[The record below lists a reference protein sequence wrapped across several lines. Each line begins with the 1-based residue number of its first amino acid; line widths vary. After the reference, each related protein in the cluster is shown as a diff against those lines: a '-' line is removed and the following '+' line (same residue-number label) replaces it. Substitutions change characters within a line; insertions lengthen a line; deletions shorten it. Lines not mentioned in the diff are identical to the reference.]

1 MSDDRRPGQV
11 WIIKFNGAEETR
23 LKPGE
28 TVEIGRKPLRP
39 LADDGRRR
47 LEVPDQTKSMSKR
60 HAIFAVDQDGLAT
73 LRDMGSTN
81 GSYLI
86 QSDGSLVRL
95 PVDAAFPLSSSSARF
110 QFGDVPVDFV
120 RINNPEDDKTDP
132 STRVPDLFSYST
144 QPRGM
149 VEPDAAEMSV
159 DDILD
164 MRAGEPTGI
173 FKADGVRNRVT
184 ALHDM
189 ALGAAKAADSSQE
202 ADGASRDRPRS
213 APVARDSPDNPS
225 RSFADGAASAESRG
239 SQARYSD
246 DSDSAERGRAD
257 RGPADAGSAD
267 GQGSDRRRG
276 YADQPDDR
284 ASEDRQGDQRAGD
297 FQAQD
302 VRGEAHRPLPW
313 QEHESEQGLPLV
325 GTQEEDSQPVDRDLF
340 ADARRSRSAESAP
353 DQNRSDQDVRD
364 VRDVRDGRGH
374 RDDRPASGRRGYAD
388 GQSRQGQ
395 GSKADS
401 AQGFTPLGAVELA
414 RLSKKESD
422 QARHPQPADEQG
434 DDQRYQPA
442 FEPGSVFERVSKGD
456 YDRGH
461 EAIVVDGM
469 SSDDAKRTGDFALQ
483 FAMAKH
489 RQLLPFLAMNP
500 ALYDDLYAWLEAQ
513 GDQDIDAALRN
524 NDGYHEY
531 LNAVRK

>member
-47 LEVPDQTKSMSKR
+47 LEVPDRTKSMSKR
-60 HAIFAVDQDGLAT
+60 HAIFAIDQDGLAT

-81 GSYLI
+81 GSYLV

-95 PVDAAFPLSSSSARF
+95 PVDAAFPLSGSSARF
-110 QFGDVPVDFV
+110 QFGDVPADFV
-120 RINNPEDDKTDP
+120 RISNPEEDQTD
-132 STRVPDLFSYST
+132 SSLQVPDLFSYST

-149 VEPDAAEMSV
+149 VEPDAADMSV

-173 FKADGVRNRVT
+173 FKADGVRNRVA

-189 ALGAAKAADSSQE
+189 ALGAAKADDSPHEAGRISQDHSKAAHVCRNSEGNPSSPFTDRSASADSQGSPVHHSGNPDSAQH
-202 ADGASRDRPRS
+202 GQTASRPVDTGVAEGQVSDRRGAHTAQPDGREFED
-213 APVARDSPDNPS
+213 RGGDRRGGDSQALGTHGEPS
-225 RSFADGAASAESRG
+225 RSMPS
-239 SQARYSD
+239 
-246 DSDSAERGRAD
+246 
-257 RGPADAGSAD
+257 
-267 GQGSDRRRG
+267 
-276 YADQPDDR
+276 
-284 ASEDRQGDQRAGD
+284 
-297 FQAQD
+297 
-302 VRGEAHRPLPW
+302 

-325 GTQEEDSQPVDRDLF
+325 GTQEENSQPVDRDLF
-340 ADARRSRSAESAP
+340 ADARRARSA
-353 DQNRSDQDVRD
+353 V
-364 VRDVRDGRGH
+364 
-374 RDDRPASGRRGYAD
+374 PATEEDSQPRQGRRSETD
-388 GQSRQGQ
+388 L
-395 GSKADS
+395 

-414 RLSKKESD
+414 RLSKKGSD
-422 QARHPQPADEQG
+422 QIRRPEPADKP
-434 DDQRYQPA
+434 DDDEQRYQPA

-456 YDRGH
+456 YDHGQ
-461 EAIVVDGM
+461 ETIEIDGM

-513 GDQDIDAALRN
+513 GDRDIDAALRN

>member
-189 ALGAAKAADSSQE
+189 ALGAAKTADSSQE
-202 ADGASRDRPRS
+202 ADSASRNRPRS
-213 APVARDSPDNPS
+213 APGARDSQDNSVQP
-225 RSFADGAASAESRG
+225 FPDGAASSDSRG
-239 SQARYSD
+239 SQARYPE
-246 DSDSAERGRAD
+246 DSDSAEHGRAD
-257 RGPADAGSAD
+257 REPTDAGSVD
-267 GQGSDRRRG
+267 GQESDRRRI
-276 YADQPDDR
+276 YADQSDDR
-284 ASEDRQGDQRAGD
+284 AFEDRRGDRRGGVD

-302 VRGEAHRPLPW
+302 ARGEARRPLPW

-325 GTQEEDSQPVDRDLF
+325 GTQEEESQPVDRDLF
-340 ADARRSRSAESAP
+340 ADARRSRSAESA
-353 DQNRSDQDVRD
+353 SDQDRYDRD
-364 VRDVRDGRGH
+364 ARDAHDERGH
-374 RDDRPASGRRGYAD
+374 RDDRAASGRSGYAN
-388 GQSRQGQ
+388 GQTQQGRRDE
-395 GSKADS
+395 ANT
-401 AQGFTPLGAVELA
+401 AQEFTPLGAVELA

-422 QARHPQPADEQG
+422 QVRRPQSVDNSD

-456 YDRGH
+456 YDRGQ

>member
-47 LEVPDQTKSMSKR
+47 LEVPDKTKSMSKR

-95 PVDAAFPLSSSSARF
+95 PVDADFPLSSSSARF

-120 RINNPEDDKTDP
+120 RISNPEEDKTDP
-132 STRVPDLFSYST
+132 STQVPDLFSYST
-144 QPRGM
+144 QPRGV

-189 ALGAAKAADSSQE
+189 ALGAAKTADSSQE
-202 ADGASRDRPRS
+202 AASAPQDRPRS
-213 APVARDSPDNPS
+213 APVARDAQDNPS
-225 RSFADGAASAESRG
+225 QPADSRG

-246 DSDSAERGRAD
+246 AFDSAEPSQAD
-257 RGPADAGSAD
+257 REPADADPAD
-267 GQGSDRRRG
+267 GQESDRRRA

-284 ASEDRQGDQRAGD
+284 AFEDRQSDRREGD

-302 VRGEAHRPLPW
+302 ARGETPRHLPW
-313 QEHESEQGLPLV
+313 QEEESEQGLPLV

-340 ADARRSRSAESAP
+340 ADARRSRSAEPAP
-353 DQNRSDQDVRD
+353 EQNRYDQVARNARD
-364 VRDVRDGRGH
+364 TRDGRGH
-374 RDDRPASGRRGYAD
+374 RDDRAASGRSGYED
-388 GQSRQGQ
+388 GQPRQGRRGQ
-395 GSKADS
+395 ADS

-422 QARHPQPADEQG
+422 QARRPQEADEQ
-434 DDQRYQPA
+434 DNDQRYKPA

-456 YDRGH
+456 YDRGQ

>member
-11 WIIKFNGAEETR
+11 WIIKFNGTEETR

-39 LADDGRRR
+39 LPDDGRRR
-47 LEVPDQTKSMSKR
+47 LEVTDQTKSMSKR
-60 HAIFAVDQDGLAT
+60 HAIFTVDQDGLAT

-95 PVDAAFPLSSSSARF
+95 PVDAAYPLSSTSARF

-120 RINNPEDDKTDP
+120 RISNPEEDQTDP
-132 STRVPDLFSYST
+132 SLRVPDLFSYST
-144 QPRGM
+144 QPRGT
-149 VEPDAAEMSV
+149 VEPDAADMSV

-189 ALGAAKAADSSQE
+189 ALGAAKTADSSQE
-202 ADGASRDRPRS
+202 ADGISQDRPRS
-213 APVARDSPDNPS
+213 ASVARDSEDSASPPFS
-225 RSFADGAASAESRG
+225 GRSASANTRD
-239 SQARYSD
+239 SQARYYD
-246 DSDSAERGRAD
+246 DPDSAERGQTD
-257 RGPADAGSAD
+257 RGSAGTGSAD
-267 GQGSDRRRG
+267 GQVADPRRA
-276 YADQPDDR
+276 YADQPDDKE
-284 ASEDRQGDQRAGD
+284 SEDREGGRREGD

-302 VRGEAHRPLPW
+302 SRDQDHRPLPW
-313 QEHESEQGLPLV
+313 QEDESEQGLPLV
-325 GTQEEDSQPVDRDLF
+325 GTQEEDRQPVDRDLF
-340 ADARRSRSAESAP
+340 ADARRSRSAESAHDQERY
-353 DQNRSDQDVRD
+353 DQNAS
-364 VRDVRDGRGH
+364 
-374 RDDRPASGRRGYAD
+374 DDRGQQDESVSSDYKGHAD
-388 GQSRQGQ
+388 GQSRQGR
-395 GSKADS
+395 GGESGS

-414 RLSKKESD
+414 RLSKEEPD
-422 QARHPQPADEQG
+422 QSRLPDPAEKP
-434 DDQRYQPA
+434 DDDHQYQPA

-456 YDRGH
+456 YDRGQ
-461 EAIVVDGM
+461 EAIEVDGM

-513 GDQDIDAALRN
+513 GDRDIDAALQN
-524 NDGYHEY
+524 NEGYHEY

>member
-11 WIIKFNGAEETR
+11 WIIKFNGVEETR

-95 PVDAAFPLSSSSARF
+95 PVDAAYPLSSSSARF

-120 RINNPEDDKTDP
+120 RISNPEEDQTDP
-132 STRVPDLFSYST
+132 SLRVPDLFSYST
-144 QPRGM
+144 QPRGA

-189 ALGAAKAADSSQE
+189 ALGAAKTADSSQE
-202 ADGASRDRPRS
+202 TGGISQDLPKSASVDRDSEDSASPTFSGRS
-213 APVARDSPDNPS
+213 ASMNPRDSHARYYDNP
-225 RSFADGAASAESRG
+225 
-239 SQARYSD
+239 
-246 DSDSAERGRAD
+246 DSAEHGQTD
-257 RGPADAGSAD
+257 KGSADAGSAD
-267 GQGSDRRRG
+267 GQVSDRRRA
-276 YADQPDDR
+276 YADQPDDKEF
-284 ASEDRQGDQRAGD
+284 EDREGARREGD

-302 VRGEAHRPLPW
+302 SRGEGRRPLPW
-313 QEHESEQGLPLV
+313 QENESDRGLPLV
-325 GTQEEDSQPVDRDLF
+325 GTQEEDRQPVDRDLF
-340 ADARRSRSAESAP
+340 ADARRSRSADSAP
-353 DQNRSDQDVRD
+353 NQERYDQDA
-364 VRDVRDGRGH
+364 
-374 RDDRPASGRRGYAD
+374 RDDRGQHDDSASFGYKGHAD
-388 GQSRQGQ
+388 DQSGQ
-395 GSKADS
+395 GRGGESGS

-414 RLSKKESD
+414 RLSKEEPD
-422 QARHPQPADEQG
+422 QARRPESADKP
-434 DDQRYQPA
+434 DDDHRYQPA

-456 YDRGH
+456 YDRGRD
-461 EAIVVDGM
+461 AIEVDGM
-469 SSDDAKRTGDFALQ
+469 SSEDAKRTGDFALQ

-513 GDQDIDAALRN
+513 GDRDIDAALQN

>member
-120 RINNPEDDKTDP
+120 RINNPEEDTTNP
-132 STRVPDLFSYST
+132 SPRVPDLFSYST

-189 ALGAAKAADSSQE
+189 ALGAAKTADSSQE
-202 ADGASRDRPRS
+202 AGGASQDRPRT
-213 APVARDSPDNPS
+213 APAAQGSEGNPS
-225 RSFADGAASAESRG
+225 PPFSGRPEPADSRG
-239 SQARYSD
+239 PQVRYSD
-246 DSDSAERGRAD
+246 NADSAEHGQTD
-257 RGPADAGSAD
+257 RRPADVGSAE
-267 GQGSDRRRG
+267 GQESYPRG
-276 YADQPDDR
+276 AYSDQPDDGVF
-284 ASEDRQGDQRAGD
+284 EDREGDRRG
-297 FQAQD
+297 
-302 VRGEAHRPLPW
+302 GEARQPLPW
-313 QEHESEQGLPLV
+313 QERESEQSLPLV
-325 GTQEEDSQPVDRDLF
+325 GTREEDSQPVDRDLF

-353 DQNRSDQDVRD
+353 DQDRYDQDARD
-364 VRDVRDGRGH
+364 ARDDRRH
-374 RDDRPASGRRGYAD
+374 RDDRATSGRRGYAD
-388 GQSRQGQ
+388 GQSRQGRV
-395 GSKADS
+395 SEADTG
-401 AQGFTPLGAVELA
+401 QGFTPLGAVELA

-422 QARHPQPADEQG
+422 QDRRPQPADQPD

-456 YDRGH
+456 YDRGQ
-461 EAIVVDGM
+461 EAIEVDGM

>member
-11 WIIKFNGAEETR
+11 WIVKFNGAEETR

-120 RINNPEDDKTDP
+120 RINNPEEDTTDP
-132 STRVPDLFSYST
+132 SPRVPDLFSYST

-189 ALGAAKAADSSQE
+189 ALGAAKTADSSQE
-202 ADGASRDRPRS
+202 AGGASQDRPRT
-213 APVARDSPDNPS
+213 APAAQGSEGNPS
-225 RSFADGAASAESRG
+225 SPFSGRPEPADSRG
-239 SQARYSD
+239 PQVRYSD
-246 DSDSAERGRAD
+246 NADSAEHGQTGR
-257 RGPADAGSAD
+257 RPADVGSAD
-267 GQGSDRRRG
+267 GQGPYPRRA

-284 ASEDRQGDQRAGD
+284 AFEDREGDRRG
-297 FQAQD
+297 
-302 VRGEAHRPLPW
+302 GEARQPLPW
-313 QEHESEQGLPLV
+313 QEHESEQSLPLV
-325 GTQEEDSQPVDRDLF
+325 GTRQEDSQPVDRDLF
-340 ADARRSRSAESAP
+340 ADARRSRSTESAP
-353 DQNRSDQDVRD
+353 DQDRYDQDARD
-364 VRDVRDGRGH
+364 A
-374 RDDRPASGRRGYAD
+374 RDDRATSGRRGYAD
-388 GQSRQGQ
+388 GQSRQGR
-395 GSKADS
+395 GREADT

-422 QARHPQPADEQG
+422 QARRPQPADQPD
-434 DDQRYQPA
+434 DDQQYQPA

-456 YDRGH
+456 YDRGQ

>member
-95 PVDAAFPLSSSSARF
+95 PVDAAFPLSSGSARF

-120 RINNPEDDKTDP
+120 RISNPEEDKTDP

-173 FKADGVRNRVT
+173 FKADGVRNRVS

-189 ALGAAKAADSSQE
+189 ALGAAKTADSSQE
-202 ADGASRDRPRS
+202 ADSASQDRPRS
-213 APVARDSPDNPS
+213 APVARDSQDNQPQPFS
-225 RSFADGAASAESRG
+225 DRVASADSRG

-246 DSDSAERGRAD
+246 DSDSAERGQAD
-257 RGPADAGSAD
+257 RSPADAGSAD
-267 GQGSDRRRG
+267 GQESDRHSA

-284 ASEDRQGDQRAGD
+284 ASEDRQGDRRAGE
-297 FQAQD
+297 FQAQGA
-302 VRGEAHRPLPW
+302 RGEARRPLPW

-353 DQNRSDQDVRD
+353 EQNHYDQDARD
-364 VRDVRDGRGH
+364 ARDARGH
-374 RDDRPASGRRGYAD
+374 RDDHPASVRSVYAD
-388 GQSRQGQ
+388 GQSQQGRR
-395 GSKADS
+395 GEANS
-401 AQGFTPLGAVELA
+401 AQEFTPLGAVELA

-422 QARHPQPADEQG
+422 QARRPQPADEQG

-456 YDRGH
+456 YDRGQ
-461 EAIVVDGM
+461 EAIVVEGM

>member
-60 HAIFAVDQDGLAT
+60 HAIFSVDQDGLAT

-120 RINNPEDDKTDP
+120 RINNPEEDKTNP
-132 STRVPDLFSYST
+132 SSRVPDLFSYST
-144 QPRGM
+144 QPRCM

-189 ALGAAKAADSSQE
+189 ALGAAKTADSSPE
-202 ADGASRDRPRS
+202 ADGASPDRPKT
-213 APVARDSPDNPS
+213 APTARGSEGNPS
-225 RSFADGAASAESRG
+225 SPFTGRPEPADSRG
-239 SQARYSD
+239 QQVRYSD
-246 DSDSAERGRAD
+246 NADSAEHGQTD
-257 RGPADAGSAD
+257 RRPADVGSAE
-267 GQGSDRRRG
+267 GQESYPRG
-276 YADQPDDR
+276 AYSDQPDDGVF
-284 ASEDRQGDQRAGD
+284 EDREGDRRG
-297 FQAQD
+297 
-302 VRGEAHRPLPW
+302 GEARQPLPW
-313 QEHESEQGLPLV
+313 QERESEQSLPLV

-353 DQNRSDQDVRD
+353 DQDRYDQDARD
-364 VRDVRDGRGH
+364 ARDDRHH
-374 RDDRPASGRRGYAD
+374 RDDRAASGRRGYAD
-388 GQSRQGQ
+388 GQSRQGRV
-395 GSKADS
+395 SEADTG
-401 AQGFTPLGAVELA
+401 QGFTPLGAVELA

-422 QARHPQPADEQG
+422 QDRHPQPADQPD

-456 YDRGH
+456 YDRGQ
-461 EAIVVDGM
+461 EAIEVDGM

>member
-1 MSDDRRPGQV
+1 MSNDRRPGQV

-120 RINNPEDDKTDP
+120 RISNPEEDKTEP

-189 ALGAAKAADSSQE
+189 ALGAAKTADSSQE
-202 ADGASRDRPRS
+202 ADSVSQDRPRS
-213 APVARDSPDNPS
+213 APVARDSQDNPS
-225 RSFADGAASAESRG
+225 QPFSDEAASADSRG
-239 SQARYSD
+239 SRARYSD
-246 DSDSAERGRAD
+246 DSGSAERGQAN

-267 GQGSDRRRG
+267 GQESDRRRF
-276 YADQPDDR
+276 YADQGDR
-284 ASEDRQGDQRAGD
+284 RAGG
-297 FQAQD
+297 FQAQSA
-302 VRGEAHRPLPW
+302 RGEARRPLPW

-325 GTQEEDSQPVDRDLF
+325 GAQEEDSQPVDRDLF
-340 ADARRSRSAESAP
+340 ADARRSRFAESAS
-353 DQNRSDQDVRD
+353 DQNRYDQDADDARD
-364 VRDVRDGRGH
+364 ARGH
-374 RDDRPASGRRGYAD
+374 RDDRPASVRRGE
-388 GQSRQGQ
+388 
-395 GSKADS
+395 ADS

-422 QARHPQPADEQG
+422 QARRPQPADEQG
-434 DDQRYQPA
+434 DGQRYQPA

-456 YDRGH
+456 YDRGQ

-469 SSDDAKRTGDFALQ
+469 SSDDAKRTADFALQ

>member
-189 ALGAAKAADSSQE
+189 ALGAAKTADSSQE
-202 ADGASRDRPRS
+202 ADGASQNRPGS
-213 APVARDSPDNPS
+213 VPVARDSRDNPS
-225 RSFADGAASAESRG
+225 QPVDSRG
-239 SQARYSD
+239 SQARHSD
-246 DSDSAERGRAD
+246 DSGPIEHVQAD
-257 RGPADAGSAD
+257 RGPVDAGSAD
-267 GQGSDRRRG
+267 GQGSDRRRV
-276 YADQPDDR
+276 YADQPDDS
-284 ASEDRQGDQRAGD
+284 AFEDRQGDRRAGD
-297 FQAQD
+297 FQAQGA
-302 VRGEAHRPLPW
+302 RGEARRPLPW

-325 GTQEEDSQPVDRDLF
+325 GTQEEDSRPVDRDLF
-340 ADARRSRSAESAP
+340 ADARRSRSPESAP
-353 DQNRSDQDVRD
+353 DQNHYNQDAGDAHDVRD
-364 VRDVRDGRGH
+364 NRGH
-374 RDDRPASGRRGYAD
+374 RDDRAASGRSGYAD
-388 GQSRQGQ
+388 GQSRQGRR
-395 GSKADS
+395 GEPDS

-422 QARHPQPADEQG
+422 QARRPQPADKRD
-434 DDQRYQPA
+434 DDQVYQPA

-456 YDRGH
+456 YDRGQ

>member
-120 RINNPEDDKTDP
+120 RISNPEEDKTDP
-132 STRVPDLFSYST
+132 SPRVPDLFSYST

-189 ALGAAKAADSSQE
+189 ALGAAKTADASQE
-202 ADGASRDRPRS
+202 VGGASQDRPRT
-213 APVARDSPDNPS
+213 APAAQGSEGNPS
-225 RSFADGAASAESRG
+225 PPFSGRAEPTDSRG
-239 SQARYSD
+239 PQARYSD
-246 DSDSAERGRAD
+246 DADSADHGQAD
-257 RGPADAGSAD
+257 RAFESREG
-267 GQGSDRRRG
+267 DRRG
-276 YADQPDDR
+276 
-284 ASEDRQGDQRAGD
+284 GD
-297 FQAQD
+297 FQTQD
-302 VRGEAHRPLPW
+302 ARGEARQPLPW
-313 QEHESEQGLPLV
+313 QEHESEQSLPLV
-325 GTQEEDSQPVDRDLF
+325 GTRQEDSQPVDRDLF

-353 DQNRSDQDVRD
+353 DQDPYDQDARD
-364 VRDVRDGRGH
+364 AREDRRH
-374 RDDRPASGRRGYAD
+374 RDDRAASGRRGYAD
-388 GQSRQGQ
+388 GQSRPGRA
-395 GSKADS
+395 GETDT

-414 RLSKKESD
+414 RLSRKESD
-422 QARHPQPADEQG
+422 QARRPQPADQPE

-456 YDRGH
+456 YDRGQ
-461 EAIVVDGM
+461 EAIEVDGM

>member
-120 RINNPEDDKTDP
+120 RINNPEEDKTDP
-132 STRVPDLFSYST
+132 SPRVPDLFSYST

-189 ALGAAKAADSSQE
+189 ALGAAKTADASQE
-202 ADGASRDRPRS
+202 ADGASQDRPRT
-213 APVARDSPDNPS
+213 APAAQGSEGNPS
-225 RSFADGAASAESRG
+225 PPFSGRAEPTDSRG
-239 SQARYSD
+239 PQVRYSD
-246 DSDSAERGRAD
+246 DSDSAEHGQTD
-257 RGPADAGSAD
+257 RGPVDAGSAD
-267 GQGSDRRRG
+267 GQGSYPRRA

-284 ASEDRQGDQRAGD
+284 AFEDREGDRRG
-297 FQAQD
+297 
-302 VRGEAHRPLPW
+302 GEARQPLPW
-313 QEHESEQGLPLV
+313 QEHESEQSLPLV
-325 GTQEEDSQPVDRDLF
+325 GTRQEDSQPVDRDLF

-353 DQNRSDQDVRD
+353 DQDRYDQDARD
-364 VRDVRDGRGH
+364 ARDDRRH
-374 RDDRPASGRRGYAD
+374 RDDRAASGRRGYAD
-388 GQSRQGQ
+388 GQSRQGR
-395 GSKADS
+395 GREADT

-422 QARHPQPADEQG
+422 QARRPQPADQPD
-434 DDQRYQPA
+434 DDQQYQPA

-456 YDRGH
+456 YDRGQ

>member
-11 WIIKFNGAEETR
+11 WIIKFNGVEETR

-120 RINNPEDDKTDP
+120 RINNPEEDKTDP
-132 STRVPDLFSYST
+132 SPRVPDLFSYST

-189 ALGAAKAADSSQE
+189 ALGAAKTADSSQE
-202 ADGASRDRPRS
+202 AGGASQDRPRT
-213 APVARDSPDNPS
+213 APAAQGSEGNPS
-225 RSFADGAASAESRG
+225 SPFSGRAEPTDSRG
-239 SQARYSD
+239 PQVRYSD
-246 DSDSAERGRAD
+246 DSDSAEHGQTD
-257 RGPADAGSAD
+257 RGPAD
-267 GQGSDRRRG
+267 GQGSYPRRA

-284 ASEDRQGDQRAGD
+284 AFEDREGDRRG
-297 FQAQD
+297 
-302 VRGEAHRPLPW
+302 GEARQPLPW
-313 QEHESEQGLPLV
+313 QEHESEQSLPLV
-325 GTQEEDSQPVDRDLF
+325 GTRQEDSQPVDRDLF

-353 DQNRSDQDVRD
+353 DQDRYDQDARD
-364 VRDVRDGRGH
+364 ARDDRRH
-374 RDDRPASGRRGYAD
+374 RDDRATSGRRGYAD
-388 GQSRQGQ
+388 GQSRQGR
-395 GSKADS
+395 GREADT

-422 QARHPQPADEQG
+422 QARRPQPADQPD
-434 DDQRYQPA
+434 DDQQYQPA

-456 YDRGH
+456 YDRGQ

>member
-1 MSDDRRPGQV
+1 MSDDRRPEQV

-60 HAIFAVDQDGLAT
+60 HAIFAVDKDGLAT

-120 RINNPEDDKTDP
+120 RISNPEEDKTDP
-132 STRVPDLFSYST
+132 SARVPDLFSYST

-189 ALGAAKAADSSQE
+189 ALGAAKTADSSQE
-202 ADGASRDRPRS
+202 ADSASQDRPRS
-213 APVARDSPDNPS
+213 APVARDSRDNPS
-225 RSFADGAASAESRG
+225 QSFSDKATPADSRG
-239 SQARYSD
+239 SQVRYSD
-246 DSDSAERGRAD
+246 DSDSAEHGQAD
-257 RGPADAGSAD
+257 RGRADAGSAD
-267 GQGSDRRRG
+267 GQESDSRRVH
-276 YADQPDDR
+276 ADQPDDR
-284 ASEDRQGDQRAGD
+284 VFEDRQDDQRGGD
-297 FQAQD
+297 FQAQGAP
-302 VRGEAHRPLPW
+302 GEARRPLPW

-353 DQNRSDQDVRD
+353 DQNRYDQDARD
-364 VRDVRDGRGH
+364 ARDGRPY
-374 RDDRPASGRRGYAD
+374 RDERPASGRSGYAD
-388 GQSRQGQ
+388 GRSRQGRT
-395 GSKADS
+395 GEADS

-414 RLSKKESD
+414 RLSKEESD

-456 YDRGH
+456 YDRGQ

>member
-11 WIIKFNGAEETR
+11 WIIKFNGVEETR

-39 LADDGRRR
+39 LPDDGRRR
-47 LEVPDQTKSMSKR
+47 LEVTDQTKSMSKR
-60 HAIFAVDQDGLAT
+60 HAIFTVDQDGLAT

-95 PVDAAFPLSSSSARF
+95 PVDAAYPLSSTSARF

-120 RINNPEDDKTDP
+120 RISNPEEDQTDP
-132 STRVPDLFSYST
+132 SLRVPDLFSYST
-144 QPRGM
+144 QPRGT
-149 VEPDAAEMSV
+149 VEPDAADMSV

-189 ALGAAKAADSSQE
+189 ALGAAKTADSSQE
-202 ADGASRDRPRS
+202 ADGISQDRPRS
-213 APVARDSPDNPS
+213 ASVARDSEDSASPPFS
-225 RSFADGAASAESRG
+225 GRSASANTRD
-239 SQARYSD
+239 SQARYYD
-246 DSDSAERGRAD
+246 DPDSAERGQTDKGSA
-257 RGPADAGSAD
+257 GTGSAD
-267 GQGSDRRRG
+267 GQVADPRRA
-276 YADQPDDR
+276 YADQPDDKEF
-284 ASEDRQGDQRAGD
+284 EDREGGRREGD

-302 VRGEAHRPLPW
+302 SRDEDRRPLPW
-313 QEHESEQGLPLV
+313 QEDESEQGLPLV
-325 GTQEEDSQPVDRDLF
+325 GTQEEDRQPVDRDLF
-340 ADARRSRSAESAP
+340 ADARRSRSAESAHDQERY
-353 DQNRSDQDVRD
+353 DQNAS
-364 VRDVRDGRGH
+364 
-374 RDDRPASGRRGYAD
+374 DDRGQQDESVSSDYKGHAD
-388 GQSRQGQ
+388 GQSRQGR
-395 GSKADS
+395 GGESGS

-414 RLSKKESD
+414 RLSKEEPD
-422 QARHPQPADEQG
+422 QSRLPDPAEKP
-434 DDQRYQPA
+434 DDDHQYQPA

-456 YDRGH
+456 YDRGQ
-461 EAIVVDGM
+461 EAIEVDGM

-513 GDQDIDAALRN
+513 GDRDIDAALQN
-524 NDGYHEY
+524 NEGYHEY

>member
-60 HAIFAVDQDGLAT
+60 HAIFSVDQDGLAT

-120 RINNPEDDKTDP
+120 RINNPEEDKTNP
-132 STRVPDLFSYST
+132 SPRVPDLFSYST

-189 ALGAAKAADSSQE
+189 ALGAAKTADSSPE
-202 ADGASRDRPRS
+202 AGGASPDRPRT
-213 APVARDSPDNPS
+213 APPARGSEDNPS
-225 RSFADGAASAESRG
+225 SPFSGRPEPADSRG
-239 SQARYSD
+239 PQVRYSD
-246 DSDSAERGRAD
+246 NADSADHGQAD
-257 RGPADAGSAD
+257 RAFEAREG
-267 GQGSDRRRG
+267 DRRG
-276 YADQPDDR
+276 
-284 ASEDRQGDQRAGD
+284 GDSQT
-297 FQAQD
+297 QD
-302 VRGEAHRPLPW
+302 ARGEARQPLPW
-313 QEHESEQGLPLV
+313 QEHESEQSLPLV
-325 GTQEEDSQPVDRDLF
+325 GTQEEESQPVDRDLF

-353 DQNRSDQDVRD
+353 DQDRYDQDARD
-364 VRDVRDGRGH
+364 ARDDRRH
-374 RDDRPASGRRGYAD
+374 RDDRAASGRRGYAD
-388 GQSRQGQ
+388 GQSRPGRV
-395 GSKADS
+395 GETDT

-422 QARHPQPADEQG
+422 QARRPQPADQPD

-456 YDRGH
+456 YDRGQ
-461 EAIVVDGM
+461 EAIEVDGM

>member
-11 WIIKFNGAEETR
+11 WIVKFNGAEETR

-47 LEVPDQTKSMSKR
+47 LEVPDKTKSMSKR
-60 HAIFAVDQDGLAT
+60 HAIFAVDKDGLAT

-120 RINNPEDDKTDP
+120 RISNPEEDKTDP

-189 ALGAAKAADSSQE
+189 ALGAAKTADSSQE
-202 ADGASRDRPRS
+202 AESAPQDRPRS
-213 APVARDSPDNPS
+213 APFARDSQDNPS
-225 RSFADGAASAESRG
+225 QPADSRG

-246 DSDSAERGRAD
+246 DSDSAERGQAD
-257 RGPADAGSAD
+257 RGAADADSAD
-267 GQGSDRRRG
+267 DQESDRRRV

-284 ASEDRQGDQRAGD
+284 AFEDRQGDRRAND
-297 FQAQD
+297 FQAQGA
-302 VRGEAHRPLPW
+302 RGEARRPLPW
-313 QEHESEQGLPLV
+313 QEQESEQGLPLV

-340 ADARRSRSAESAP
+340 ADARRSRSAESAS
-353 DQNRSDQDVRD
+353 DQNRYDRDARDARD
-364 VRDVRDGRGH
+364 VRDDRGH
-374 RDDRPASGRRGYAD
+374 RDDRATSGRSGYAD
-388 GQSRQGQ
+388 DQSRQGRRDQ
-395 GSKADS
+395 ADS

-422 QARHPQPADEQG
+422 QARRPQQADEQG

-442 FEPGSVFERVSKGD
+442 FEPGSVFERVSKGN
-456 YDRGH
+456 YDRNQ

-500 ALYDDLYAWLEAQ
+500 SLYDDLYAWLEAQ